1 LFAKQKNR
9 REGTVSKRA
18 RVGRLRTLCWSAL
31 VLAGAA
37 SAADPAAKPAAPAGL
52 LTENVVLIVP
62 DGIRW
67 QEVFTGAE
75 KALLNDREGGSWLDE
90 QTLLQRFWRD
100 DVAERRKLLFP
111 FLWGTVASQGQI
123 FGNKTAGSSARVT
136 NPHAFSYPGYNE
148 LITGFGDPRIDSN
161 DFGPNPNLTVFEWL
175 NSQPDLRGRVAVHA
189 TWGAFHDIFNQP
201 RSGLHVSA
209 GPRLKTGTLTPR
221 DEWLN
226 EMIATTT
233 MLDADDL
240 YNSFTQMAVL
250 DYVRQAGPRVLF
262 IGYGETD
269 SWSHS
274 GRYDL
279 VLTAAQQADRFIE
292 QLWNTMQSMPQY
304 RGKTTFIIT
313 TDHGRGS
320 GPVDWKEHGTE
331 WPGSEDIWI
340 AVIGP
345 DTPALG
351 ERRNVP
357 AVTQAQVAA
366 TIAALLGRDYNRV
379 APKAG
384 PPLADVI
391 AAPATERQRARAH

>member
-1 LFAKQKNR
+1 MSGGITVTNR
-9 REGTVSKRA
+9 GC
-18 RVGRLRTLCWSAL
+18 VGRLRSIGLSAL
-31 VLAGAA
+31 LLLSGPAT
-37 SAADPAAKPAAPAGL
+37 AADSARKRAPPPP

-75 KALLNDREGGSWLDE
+75 KALLNEREGGSWLDE
-90 QTLLQRFWRD
+90 KTLLQRFWRD
-100 DVAERRKLLFP
+100 DAAERRKLLFP
-111 FLWGTVASQGQI
+111 FLWGTVASQGQV
-123 FGNKTAGSSARVT
+123 FGNKAAGSSARVT
-136 NPHAFSYPGYNE
+136 NPYAFSYPGYNE

-161 DFGPNPNLTVFEWL
+161 EYGPNPNVSVFEWL
-175 NSQPDLRGRVAVHA
+175 STQPDLRGRVAVHA
-189 TWGAFHDIFNQP
+189 TWDAFHDIFNQP
-201 RSGLHVSA
+201 RSGLHVMA
-209 GPRLKTGTLTPR
+209 GPRLKTGKLTPR

-226 EMIATTT
+226 ELIATTT
-233 MLDADDL
+233 MLDAHDL
-240 YNSFTQMAVL
+240 YNSFTQMALL
-250 DYVRQAGPRVLF
+250 DYVKQAGPRVLF
-262 IGYGETD
+262 VGFGETD

-274 GRYDL
+274 GRYDQ
-279 VLTAAQQADRFIE
+279 VLIAAQQADRFIE
-292 QLWNTMQSMPQY
+292 QLWNTMQSLPQY

-366 TIAALLGRDYNRV
+366 TIAALLGRDYR
-379 APKAG
+379 ATSPKAG
-384 PPLADVI
+384 APLPDVI
-391 AAPATERQRARAH
+391 SPR